1 MPGMISYFLLP
12 MHLEFDLWKNDFF
25 PGFVKFEKGGG
36 RMRFRSWH
44 KKESISDFFS
54 LHLANDQEKRYLQQ
68 FQRHLLVMI
77 FDMRWRYFKNS
88 PLEDEFRS
96 GPQNRHEESKFQSCI
111 PNIVSI
117 LLCRNPHQHD
127 LMKVVLNMDKIPSKP
142 SNPYFEGML
151 YSWILLFLTVKSDVI
166 YFLNYSLKRVLLR
179 KLRVWCISDR

>member
-1 MPGMISYFLLP
+1 MTR
-12 MHLEFDLWKNDFF
+12 
-25 PGFVKFEKGGG
+25 FVPE
-36 RMRFRSWH
+36 
-44 KKESISDFFS
+44 
-54 LHLANDQEKRYLQQ
+54 EKRYLQQ

-127 LMKVVLNMDKIPSKP
+127 LMKVVLNMDEIPLKP
-142 SNPYFEGML
+142 SDPYFKV
-151 YSWILLFLTVKSDVI
+151 YSMHFTI
-166 YFLNYSLKRVLLR
+166 YY
-179 KLRVWCISDR
+179 